1 MADKKLV
8 EAFVERIT
16 TNKTR
21 TGSIVPRRHW
31 LEGSMKLARISSKEA
46 AERLGL
52 KEETLKRWVENGNR
66 MPRDIEIRLE
76 RLIDYTVRDKLEGF

>member
-1 MADKKLV
+1 
-8 EAFVERIT
+8 
-16 TNKTR
+16 
-21 TGSIVPRRHW
+21 
-31 LEGSMKLARISSKEA
+31 MKLARISSKEA